1 MPTVVEV
8 VQSPQFRRDLA
19 DAWVYVAEDSEDRA
33 DALLDAVEE
42 TSRLVAENPGV
53 GRPRPELEGGTMRSV
68 LTAKRYLVYYRPAGE
83 GRVELVR
90 LFHTSRDP
98 DSVL

>member
-1 MPTVVEV
+1 MVEV

-19 DAWVYVAEDSEDRA
+19 DAWIYVAEDSEDRA

-42 TSRLVAENPGV
+42 TSRRVAENPGI
-53 GRPRPELEGGTMRSV
+53 GRPRPELEGGTTRSV

-83 GRVELVR
+83 DRIELLR